1 MIDEF
6 SNHQI
11 LTLSMNNDKI
21 KDYYNDFVGY
31 QTKSGVNERI
41 FALYK
46 KMRSLGLKSSSNILE
61 LGCGIG
67 VMTKLLSTFVTT
79 GNIESV
85 DLSDKSVEFAKK
97 NVTKKNVS
105 FCIDDV
111 VNYTPKKNNFDFITL
126 FDVIEHIPLELHAN
140 LFKNLSKIVDDKT
153 KILINIPNP
162 EFITFHQKDEDAW
175 LQIVDQPVPLQLIV
189 KNAEDNGL
197 QVTNFNTYS
206 IWVESDYQF
215 FIIQKKQAYKK
226 FLLSEKRTIAEKISN
241 KLKNIFIN
249 LRYN

>member
-1 MIDEF
+1 
-6 SNHQI
+6 
-11 LTLSMNNDKI
+11 MNNDKI
-21 KDYYNDFVGY
+21 KDYYNDFVDY

-46 KMRSLGLKSSSNILE
+46 KMRSLGLHSSSNVLE

-67 VMTKLLSTFVTT
+67 VMTRLLSSFVTT

-97 NVTKKNVS
+97 NVVKKNIS
-105 FCIDDV
+105 FYTDDV
-111 VNYTPKKNNFDFITL
+111 VNYIPKKNNFDFITL
-126 FDVIEHIPLELHAN
+126 FDVIEHIPLELHAD

-162 EFITFHQKDEDAW
+162 DFIEFHQNDEDAW
-175 LQIVDQPVPLQLIV
+175 LQIVDQPVPLSLIV
-189 KNAEDNGL
+189 KNTEDNGL
-197 QVTNFNTYS
+197 QITNFNTYS
-206 IWVESDYQF
+206 IWVENDYQF

-226 FLLSEKRTIAEKISN
+226 VVLSEKRTFAQKMSN
-241 KLKNIFIN
+241 RLKNIFIN